1 MGSRAMKKIIIT
13 LFLVSTLTSLLIA
26 QNTQR
31 SDPSLRRIGYHT
43 GNRVG
48 ISFYNDGAISGFNLG
63 VDIRGEWPLGS
74 GENYIGDLTP
84 LIGVEFIN
92 RRLDTLHSVGISRGP
107 RNGQANERHP
117 VYGYFWGFNPLP
129 GYLNPNAQSVA
140 MSHLPHTWPI
150 EGWAD
155 QPTWKDKD
163 GKTQWNGYFGRG
175 IMNADQES
183 YYKADDQWDD
193 EFNGFFLPDSTDST
207 RKGMGLQM
215 AVRGFQWSHFL
226 AEDAIFWLYDIK
238 NEGTTI
244 YRKAVFGTV
253 VGTLAGGDGDS
264 HDDLGYFDAN
274 EWITYSWDSDG
285 KGNKGQK
292 VGYVGYAFLESPGN
306 PFDGIDNDG
315 DSPDPNSPTFTK
327 ADFDSVVYNAG
338 DKIVLIDPVTY
349 ERTLYTV
356 KPTIDTVYS
365 LGVRFIINP
374 GVTYFREGHIQRI
387 ENGVA
392 IPHPSAYDGIDNDL
406 DGLIDE
412 NEALHLVARQIKGY
426 SPLKYKD
433 YRTGRGVND
442 PLIDERRDNDAGQLI
457 TSWVRLP
464 DGTVTLMTHWSGD
477 EDGDWDPLTDDVGSD
492 GIGPLDDGY
501 IGPDPDGTEGNGR
514 PDQGEPNFGKTDI
527 EESDQIGLTS
537 FNFFNLAASPNM
549 SDDELLWSRM
559 FPGRFDVIPPIP
571 QDGDFIYGS
580 GYFPLVPNQIE
591 RFSVSILF
599 GEDYRDVLGNKRIVQ
614 QIYNAGYKFPQPPKK
629 PKINITQEDG
639 NVVIYW
645 DGRVT
650 ENSRDFITKQ
660 KDFQGYKIYRAT
672 DASFQDARQIT
683 NAVGVLT
690 FDKPIAQYDL
700 KDTIQGYFYPSR
712 ALLEQVGGT
721 TFYLGDNTGIV
732 NKFVDSNVVKGQTYY
747 YAVCAYDRGDEA
759 LDIFPSENSK
769 YIFRTNTG
777 QIITDD
783 NTGYIT
789 PGGRPIGYTQA
800 SYSTFTKSPD
810 FRGTGSGEIEIID
823 DSAIKDGWSYKI
835 IFSDTAIQGYTKDWS
850 LIDLVTPDTVFIPS
864 WNKTFIVKP
873 LDSIQVPIN
882 DTIYVNGKRIITDTN
897 YYKAEYHVLIANET
911 KFNGETPIVHGFR
924 VQLYNHSEIILDTL
938 RSGYKEGKIFPSIQ
952 NPIFGPFFWT
962 ATGPGAAYNGIRI
975 PYDYVIEF
983 YPDVVDTSVADTLYP
998 RTPSNILPAR
1008 PVNFKVKNLTT
1019 NEYIDFVYWR
1029 TGTVST
1035 THNIYFKEK
1044 IRNPLTNRDSIY
1056 RTWRVNILF
1065 NSANIPLNDTTA
1077 GKYLYLYT
1085 LKPFSRNDVYYFS
1098 TKGAAINT
1106 EKAKSEL
1113 DRIKVVPNP
1122 YVVTHEAEARLLSTQ
1137 TSGRGEREIRFTY
1150 VPPGSKI
1157 SIFTVRGE
1165 LIKTLYQNNL
1175 FVGDVFWNLRT
1186 EENLDV
1192 AYGVYVYVVEV
1203 PNVGT
1208 KTGKFALIK

>member
-1 MGSRAMKKIIIT
+1 MKKINLPIIVI
-13 LFLVSTLTSLLIA
+13 LFLISFEIILA
-26 QNTQR
+26 QR
-31 SDPSLRRIGYHT
+31 SDPTLRRIGYHT
-43 GNRVG
+43 GNRAG
-48 ISFYNDGAISGFNLG
+48 ISFYNDGQIAGFNLG

-74 GENYIGDLTP
+74 GENYIGDLIP

-92 RRLDTLHSVGISRGP
+92 RRGDTLHSVGISRGP
-107 RNGQANERHP
+107 RNGQADEKHP

-129 GYLNPNAQSVA
+129 GYLNPNQQSVA
-140 MSHLPHTWPI
+140 MSHLPNSWPI

-155 QPTWKDKD
+155 HPDWKDAD

-193 EFNGFFLPDSTDST
+193 EFNGLFLPDSTDTT

-244 YRKAVFGTV
+244 YRKAAFGTV

-264 HDDLGYFDAN
+264 HDDLGYFDVN
-274 EWITYSWDSDG
+274 DWITYSWDSDG

-292 VGYVGYAFLESPGN
+292 VGYVGYAYLESPGN

-327 ADFDSVVYNAG
+327 TDFDSVTYRAG

-365 LGVRFIINP
+365 LGIRFIINP
-374 GVTYFREGHIQRI
+374 GVTYFREGHIERI

-392 IPHPSAYDGIDNDL
+392 IPHTSANDGMDNDL

-412 NEALHLVARQIKGY
+412 NESVHLVARQNKGY
-426 SPLKYKD
+426 SPLKYKN
-433 YRTGRGVND
+433 YRTGAGVND
-442 PLIDERRDNDAGQLI
+442 PLIDERRDNDAGELI

-464 DGTVTLMTHWSGD
+464 DGNVVLMTHWSGD
-477 EDGDWDPLTDDVGSD
+477 EDGDWDPTTDDVGSD
-492 GIGPLDDGY
+492 GLGPEDDGY
-501 IGPDPDGTEGNGR
+501 PGPDLDGTEGNGR

-527 EESDQIGLTS
+527 DESDQIGLTN
-537 FNFFNLAASPNM
+537 FNFFNIQASPNM
-549 SDDELLWSRM
+549 KDDELLWSRM
-559 FPGRFDVIPPIP
+559 YPGRFDIIPPQP

-580 GYFPLVPNQIE
+580 GYFPLVPGKIE

-599 GEDYRDVLGNKRIVQ
+599 GEDYNDILNNKKIVQ

-629 PKINITQEDG
+629 PKIKITQENG

-645 DGRVT
+645 DGRPT
-650 ENSRDFITKQ
+650 ENSRDFITKIR
-660 KDFQGYKIYRAT
+660 DFQGYKIYRAT
-672 DASFQDARQIT
+672 DAGFQDARQIT
-683 NAVGVLT
+683 NAIGVLT
-690 FDKPIAQYDL
+690 FDKPIAQFDL
-700 KDTIQGYFYPSR
+700 KDSIQGFFYPSR

-732 NKFVDSNVVKGQTYY
+732 NKLVDSNVVKGQTYF
-747 YAVCAYDRGDEA
+747 YAVCAYDRGDEK

-769 YIFRTNTG
+769 YIFRTSTG
-777 QIITDD
+777 EVITDD

-800 SYSTFTKSPD
+800 KYSTFTKSPN
-810 FRGTGSGEIEIID
+810 FRGTGSGEIEIVD
-823 DSAIKDGWSYKI
+823 DAAIKDGYQYKI
-835 IFSDTAIQGYTKDWS
+835 VFADTAIQGYTKDWS
-850 LIDLVTPDTVFIPS
+850 LIDDITPDTVYVPS
-864 WNKTFIVKP
+864 TGQTIIVKP
-873 LDSIQVPIN
+873 GEQINVPKN
-882 DTIYVNGKRIITDTN
+882 DTIYVNGKRILTDTSI
-897 YYKAEYHVLIANET
+897 YIATYDTLIAHET
-911 KFNGETPIVHGFR
+911 RFNGETPIVHGFR
-924 VQLYNHSEIILDTL
+924 VHLYNHPEIILDTL
-938 RSGYKEGKIFPSIQ
+938 NSGFKEGEKHYSLVPR
-952 NPIFGPFFWT
+952 PVFGPFFWT
-962 ATGPGAAYNGIRI
+962 ASGLGAAYNGIRM
-975 PYDYVIEF
+975 PYDYQFEF
-983 YPDVVDTSVADTLYP
+983 YSEVVDTSIADTLYP
-998 RTPSNILPAR
+998 RTPSNVLPAR
-1008 PVNFKVKNLTT
+1008 PVYFKVKNLTT
-1019 NEYIDFVYWR
+1019 NEYINFVYWK

-1044 IRNPLTNRDSIY
+1044 IGNEIY

-1065 NSANIPLNDTTA
+1065 NDANIPLNDTTA
-1077 GKYLYLYT
+1077 GKYLVLKT
-1085 LKPFSRNDVYYFS
+1085 FKPFSKNDEYYFS
-1098 TKGAAINT
+1098 TQGPKIDE
-1106 EKAKSEL
+1106 EKAKNEL

-1186 EENLDV
+1186 DENLDV
-1192 AYGVYVYVVEV
+1192 AYGVYVYVIEV

-1208 KTGKFALIK
+1208 KTGKLALIK

>member
-1 MGSRAMKKIIIT
+1 MRKIVLLLVVLILNDIT
-13 LFLVSTLTSLLIA
+13 FA
-26 QNTQR
+26 QR
-31 SDPSLRRIGYHT
+31 SDPTLRRIGYHT

-48 ISFYNDGAISGFNLG
+48 ISFYNDGQIAGFNLG

-74 GENYIGDLTP
+74 GENYIGDLIP
-84 LIGVEFIN
+84 LIGVEFRN
-92 RRLDTLHSVGISRGP
+92 RRGDTLHSVCISRGP
-107 RNGQANERHP
+107 RNGQANEKHP
-117 VYGYFWGFNPLP
+117 VFGYFWGWNPLK
-129 GYLNPNAQSVA
+129 GYLNPNYQSVA
-140 MSHLPHTWPI
+140 MSHLPQTWPI

-155 QPTWKDKD
+155 KPDWKDKE

-183 YYKADDQWDD
+183 YFKADDQWDD
-193 EFNGFFLPDSTDST
+193 EFNGFFLPDNRDST
-207 RKGMGLQM
+207 RKGMALQM
-215 AVRGFQWSHFL
+215 TVRGFQWSHFL
-226 AEDAIFWLYDIK
+226 AQDAIFWLYDIK

-264 HDDLGYFDAN
+264 HDDLGHFDAN
-274 EWITYSWDSDG
+274 DWITYSWDSDNR
-285 KGNKGQK
+285 GNKGQR

-315 DSPDPNSPTFTK
+315 DSPDPNSPIFSK
-327 ADFDSVVYNAG
+327 ADFDSVTYRAG
-338 DKIVLIDPVTY
+338 DRIVLIDPVTY

-356 KPTIDTVYS
+356 KSTVDTVFS
-365 LGVRFIINP
+365 MGIRFIIRP
-374 GVTYFREGHIQRI
+374 GVTYFREGHIDRI
-387 ENGVA
+387 ENGVS
-392 IPHPSAYDGIDNDL
+392 IPHRSAYDGIDNDL

-412 NEALHLVARQIKGY
+412 NEALHLVARQLKGY
-426 SPLKYKD
+426 TPLKYKD
-433 YRTGRGVND
+433 FKTGKGLRD
-442 PLIDERRDNDAGQLI
+442 PLIDERRDNDAGSLV
-457 TSWVRLP
+457 TSWIRLP
-464 DGTVTLMTHWSGD
+464 EGTVTLMTHWSGD
-477 EDGDWDPLTDDVGSD
+477 EDGDWDRLTDDVGSD
-492 GIGPLDDGY
+492 GVGPEDDGY
-501 IGPDPDGTEGNGR
+501 IGPDIDGTEGNGR

-527 EESDQIGLTS
+527 DESDQIGLTS

-549 SDDELLWSRM
+549 SDDALLWTRM

-580 GYFPLVPNQIE
+580 GYFPLVPEQIE

-599 GEDYRDVLGNKRIVQ
+599 GEDYRTIINNKKVVQ

-639 NVVIYW
+639 KVVIYW
-645 DGRVT
+645 DGKPT
-650 ENSRDFITKQ
+650 ETSKDFITKQ
-660 KDFQGYKIYRAT
+660 RDFQGYKIYRST
-672 DASFQDARQIT
+672 DAGFIDARQIS
-683 NAVGVLT
+683 NAFGVMT
-690 FDKPIAQYDL
+690 FDKPIAQFDL
-700 KDTIQGYFYPSR
+700 KDTIQGFFYPSK

-732 NKFVDSNVVKGQTYY
+732 NKFIDSTVIKGQTYY

-769 YIFRTNTG
+769 YIFRTSTG

-789 PGGRPIGYTQA
+789 PGGRPIGYTRA
-800 SYSTFTKSPD
+800 SYSTFTKSSN
-810 FRGTGSGEIEIID
+810 FRGTGTGEIEIID
-823 DSAIKDGWSYKI
+823 ESAIKDGHKYKI
-835 IFSDTAIQGYTKDWS
+835 VFADTAIQGYTRDWS
-850 LIDLVTPDTVFIPS
+850 LIDMVTPDTVYIPAQ
-864 WNKTFIVKP
+864 NKTYIVKP
-873 LDSIQVPIN
+873 MDSIQVPLN
-882 DTIYVNGKRIITDTN
+882 DTIYVNGKKIVTTSN
-897 YYKAEYHVLIANET
+897 YYKATYHVLIANESR
-911 KFNGETPIVHGFR
+911 FAGDTPPVHGFR
-924 VQLYNHSEIILDTL
+924 VQLYNHEEIILDTA
-938 RSGYKEGKIFPSIQ
+938 RSGFQGGTLHPGIQ
-952 NPIFGPFFWT
+952 KPIFTPWFWV
-962 ATGPGAAYNGIRI
+962 ATGPGAAYNGIRM

-983 YPDVVDTSVADTLYP
+983 YPTIVDTSVADTLFP
-998 RTPSNILPAR
+998 RIPSNILPAR
-1008 PVNFKVKNLTT
+1008 PVNFKIKNLTT
-1019 NEYIDFVYWR
+1019 NNYIKFVYWR

-1035 THNIYFKEK
+1035 THNIYFREN
-1044 IRNPLTNRDSIY
+1044 ITDPNTGRDSVY

-1065 NSANIPLNDTTA
+1065 NAANIPLNDTTA

-1085 LKPFSRNDVYYFS
+1085 RKPFSRYDEFYFS
-1098 TKGAAINT
+1098 TKAPT
-1106 EKAKSEL
+1106 FDSEKAKNEL

-1175 FVGDVFWNLRT
+1175 YVGDVFWNLRT

-1208 KTGKFALIK
+1208 KTGKLALIK